1 MAYAPPG
8 YGLQR
13 VTRRPQLGQTP
24 ISAVVSGASLLES
37 VLHIG
42 GATQQQKD
50 AARVKRANELLQCA
64 LGGDIQA
71 AQRLLYGAGL
81 LGAPGSSSGPGKQQ
95 YSANVMTLQARA
107 PQTYNAAVQQGPQPD
122 TGSGTGCP
130 SIAVSSTTGA
140 PAVVGGTA
148 PATVTSSV
156 MGMSSNT
163 LLLVGGI
170 GLAFLLASRK
180 R

>member
-13 VTRRPQLGQTP
+13 VARRPQLGQTP
-24 ISAVVSGASLLES
+24 LTAVVSGASLVES
-37 VLHIG
+37 VLGIG

-81 LGAPGSSSGPGKQQ
+81 FGAPGSSSGPGKSQ
-95 YSANVMTLQARA
+95 YAANVMTLQAKA

-130 SIAVSSTTGA
+130 SIGVSSTTGA
-140 PAVVGGTA
+140 PAVVAGTGA
-148 PATVTSSV
+148 TPAASV
-156 MGMSSNT
+156 MGLSSNT
-163 LLLVGGI
+163 LLLVGGV